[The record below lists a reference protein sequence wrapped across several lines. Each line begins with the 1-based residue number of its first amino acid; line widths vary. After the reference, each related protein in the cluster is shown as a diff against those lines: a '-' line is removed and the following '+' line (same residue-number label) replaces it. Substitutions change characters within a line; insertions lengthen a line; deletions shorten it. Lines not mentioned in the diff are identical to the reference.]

1 MSAASDARRM
11 NGNPDNRRRIVIG
24 AAAVVGLAGLLF
36 GGWAWWQARSQ
47 VSTDDAYVEGA
58 VTVIS
63 SKVSGSISE
72 LLVKDNQAVKAG
84 ELLLRVDPRDYR
96 AKRDQA
102 AAAVKVAEAALLALR
117 SELPM
122 TRGVTVAQGDE
133 ARGALEGARAAEAAS
148 QSAVEEA
155 QAQLEA
161 KRAAASAAEADVAG
175 ARATAVQ
182 AVREK
187 ARQRKLVEQGLVAQR
202 DYDQAE
208 AAEGTARASL
218 EAFERRR
225 IQVEREAQQVEA
237 ALASRRLGVQQ
248 ARQRVA
254 ELRGSLARAESQRHQ
269 VPMKEAEVARA
280 EAALAQAQGDLA
292 YAELQLQY
300 TDVRAPVDG
309 VVAKRTV
316 ELGQVAQMGQPL
328 LAIVPLHDV
337 WVIANFKETQLA
349 RIRPGMKAEVHVD
362 TFSDRTFQGTVDS
375 LAAGTGARFSL
386 LPPENAT
393 GNWVK
398 VVQRLP
404 VKIRL
409 DPGQFSNPHTLR
421 AGMSAVV
428 TVKLR

>member
-133 ARGALEGARAAEAAS
+133 ARGAFEGARAAEAAS

-218 EAFERRR
+218 EAFERRK
-225 IQVEREAQQVEA
+225 IQV
-237 ALASRRLGVQQ
+237 
-248 ARQRVA
+248 
-254 ELRGSLARAESQRHQ
+254 
-269 VPMKEAEVARA
+269 
-280 EAALAQAQGDLA
+280 
-292 YAELQLQY
+292 
-300 TDVRAPVDG
+300 
-309 VVAKRTV
+309 
-316 ELGQVAQMGQPL
+316 
-328 LAIVPLHDV
+328 
-337 WVIANFKETQLA
+337 
-349 RIRPGMKAEVHVD
+349 
-362 TFSDRTFQGTVDS
+362 
-375 LAAGTGARFSL
+375 
-386 LPPENAT
+386 
-393 GNWVK
+393 
-398 VVQRLP
+398 
-404 VKIRL
+404 
-409 DPGQFSNPHTLR
+409 
-421 AGMSAVV
+421 
-428 TVKLR
+428 

>member
-1 MSAASDARRM
+1 M
-11 NGNPDNRRRIVIG
+11 NGISGDRRRIVIG
-24 AAAVVGLAGLLF
+24 AAVVVGLAGLLF
-36 GGWAWWQARSQ
+36 GGWAWWQARTQ

-63 SKVSGSISE
+63 SKVSGNISE
-72 LLVKDNQAVKAG
+72 MLVKDNQAVKAG

-102 AAAVKVAEAALLALR
+102 AAAVKVAEATLLALR

-187 ARQRKLVEQGLVAQR
+187 ERQRKLVEQGLVAQR

-218 EAFERRR
+218 EAFERRK

-280 EAALAQAQGDLA
+280 EAALAQAQADLA

-300 TDVRAPVDG
+300 TEVRAPVDG
-309 VVAKRTV
+309 VVSKRTV

-349 RIRPGMKAEVHVD
+349 RIRPGMKAEVRVD

-409 DPGQFSNPHTLR
+409 DPVEFGNPHTLR

>member
-1 MSAASDARRM
+1 M
-11 NGNPDNRRRIVIG
+11 NGIPDDRRRIVIG

-36 GGWAWWQARSQ
+36 GGWAWWQARTQ

-58 VTVIS
+58 VAVVS
-63 SKVSGSISE
+63 AKVMGNVVE
-72 LLVKDNQAVKAG
+72 LLVQDNQQVKAG
-84 ELLLRVDPRDYR
+84 DVLLRLDPRDFR

-102 AAAVKVAEAALLALR
+102 AAAVAVAEAALLALR

-182 AVREK
+182 AGREK
-187 ARQRKLVEQGLVAQR
+187 ERQRKLVQQGLVAQR
-202 DYDQAE
+202 DYEQAE

-218 EAFERRR
+218 EAFERRK
-225 IQVEREAQQVEA
+225 IQVEREAQQAAA
-237 ALASRRLGVQQ
+237 ALGSRGLGVQQ

-254 ELRGSLARAESQRHQ
+254 ELRGTLAKTESQRQQ
-269 VPMKEAEVARA
+269 VPMKEADIARA
-280 EAALAQAQGDLA
+280 EAALAQARADLA
-292 YAELQLQY
+292 FAELQLQY
-300 TDVRAPVDG
+300 TEVRALVDG
-309 VVAKRTV
+309 VVSRRTV

-328 LAIVPLHDV
+328 LAIVPLHEV
-337 WVIANFKETQLA
+337 WVLANFKETQLA
-349 RIRPGMKAEVHVD
+349 RIRPGMPVEVRVD
-362 TFSDRTFQGTVDS
+362 TFTDRVFKGTVDS

-404 VKIRL
+404 VKITL
-409 DPGQFSNPHTLR
+409 DPGQFGNPHTLR

>member
-1 MSAASDARRM
+1 M
-11 NGNPDNRRRIVIG
+11 NGIANGRRRIIIG

-36 GGWAWWQARSQ
+36 GGWAWWHARSQ

-63 SKVSGSISE
+63 SKVAGNIAE
-72 LLVKDNQAVKAG
+72 MLVRDNQAVKAG
-84 ELLLRVDPRDYR
+84 DTLLRVDPRDYR

-102 AAAVKVAEAALLALR
+102 AAAVKVAEAALQAMR

-122 TRGVTVAQGDE
+122 TRGVTAAQGDE

-155 QAQLEA
+155 QAQIEA

-182 AVREK
+182 AAREK
-187 ARQRKLVEQGLVAQR
+187 ERQRKLVEQGLVALR
-202 DYDQAE
+202 DFDQAE

-218 EAFERRR
+218 EALERRK
-225 IQVEREAQQVEA
+225 IQVEREVQQVEA
-237 ALASRRLGVQQ
+237 ALGSRRLGVQQ

-254 ELRGSLARAESQRHQ
+254 ELRGALARAESQRHQ
-269 VPMKEAEVARA
+269 VPMKEAEVTRA
-280 EAALAQAQGDLA
+280 EASLAQAKADLA

-300 TDVRAPVDG
+300 TEVRAPVDG
-309 VVAKRTV
+309 VVSKRTV

-337 WVIANFKETQLA
+337 WVIANFKETQLG
-349 RIRPGMKAEVHVD
+349 RIRPGMTAEVHVD
-362 TFSDRTFQGTVDS
+362 SFSDRSFKGTVDS

-409 DPGQFSNPHTLR
+409 DPGQFSNPDTLR

-428 TVKLR
+428 TVRLR

>member
-1 MSAASDARRM
+1 M
-11 NGNPDNRRRIVIG
+11 NGIRDDRRRIVIG

-47 VSTDDAYVEGA
+47 ISTDDAYVEGA

-63 SKVSGSISE
+63 SKVSGNISE
-72 LLVKDNQAVKAG
+72 MLVKDNQAVKPG

-102 AAAVKVAEAALLALR
+102 AASVKVAEAALLALR

-187 ARQRKLVEQGLVAQR
+187 ERQRKLVEQGLVAQR

-218 EAFERRR
+218 EAFERRK

-280 EAALAQAQGDLA
+280 EAALAQAQADLA

-300 TDVRAPVDG
+300 TEVRAPVDG
-309 VVAKRTV
+309 VVSKRTV

-328 LAIVPLHDV
+328 LAIVPLHEV
-337 WVIANFKETQLA
+337 WVLANFKETQLA
-349 RIRPGMKAEVHVD
+349 HIRPGMPVEVRVD
-362 TFSDRTFQGTVDS
+362 TFSDRVFKGTVDS

-404 VKIRL
+404 VKIKL
-409 DPGQFSNPHTLR
+409 DPGQFGNPDTLR

>member
-1 MSAASDARRM
+1 M
-11 NGNPDNRRRIVIG
+11 NGIPGDRRRIVIG

-63 SKVSGSISE
+63 SKVSGTISE
-72 LLVKDNQAVKAG
+72 QLVKDNQSVKAG

-96 AKRDQA
+96 ARRDQA

-155 QAQLEA
+155 LAQLEA

-182 AVREK
+182 AAREK
-187 ARQRKLVEQGLVAQR
+187 DRQRKLVAQGLVAQR

-218 EAFERRR
+218 EAFERRK

-269 VPMKEAEVARA
+269 VPMKEAEVVRA
-280 EAALAQAQGDLA
+280 EAALAQAHADLA

-300 TDVRAPVDG
+300 TEVRAPVDG
-309 VVAKRTV
+309 VISKRAV

-328 LAIVPLHDV
+328 LAIVPLHEV
-337 WVIANFKETQLA
+337 WVLANFKETQLA
-349 RIRPGMKAEVHVD
+349 RIRPGMPVEVSVD
-362 TFSDRTFQGTVDS
+362 TFPDRVFKGTVDS

-404 VKIRL
+404 VKIKL
-409 DPGQFSNPHTLR
+409 DPWQAGNPQTLR

>member
-1 MSAASDARRM
+1 M
-11 NGNPDNRRRIVIG
+11 NGMPADRRRIVIG
-24 AAAVVGLAGLLF
+24 AAVVVGLAGLSF
-36 GGWAWWQARSQ
+36 GGWVWWQARTQ

-63 SKVSGSISE
+63 SKVSGNISE
-72 LLVKDNQAVKAG
+72 MPLKDNQAVKAG

-187 ARQRKLVEQGLVAQR
+187 ERQRKLVQQGLVAQR

-208 AAEGTARASL
+208 AAEGTGRASL
-218 EAFERRR
+218 EAFERRK

-280 EAALAQAQGDLA
+280 EAVLAQAQADLA
-292 YAELQLQY
+292 YAELQLLY
-300 TDVRAPVDG
+300 TEVRAPVDG
-309 VVAKRTV
+309 VVSKRTV

-337 WVIANFKETQLA
+337 WVVANFKETQLA

-409 DPGQFSNPHTLR
+409 DPGHFGNPDTLR
-421 AGMSAVV
+421 AGLSAVV

>member
-1 MSAASDARRM
+1 M
-11 NGNPDNRRRIVIG
+11 NGIPGDRRRIVIG

-47 VSTDDAYVEGA
+47 ISTDDAYVEGA

-63 SKVSGSISE
+63 SKVSGNISE
-72 LLVKDNQAVKAG
+72 MLVKDNQAVKAG

-96 AKRDQA
+96 AKRDQT

-187 ARQRKLVEQGLVAQR
+187 ERQRKLVQQGLVAQR
-202 DYDQAE
+202 DFDQAE

-218 EAFERRR
+218 EAFERRK
-225 IQVEREAQQVEA
+225 IQVEREGQQVEA

-280 EAALAQAQGDLA
+280 GAVLAQAQADLA

-300 TDVRAPVDG
+300 TEVRAPVDG
-309 VVAKRTV
+309 VVSKRTV

-404 VKIRL
+404 VKIKI
-409 DPGQFSNPHTLR
+409 DPAQFGNPDTLR

>member
-1 MSAASDARRM
+1 M
-11 NGNPDNRRRIVIG
+11 NGIPDDRRRIVIG

-63 SKVSGSISE
+63 SKVSGNISE
-72 LLVKDNQAVKAG
+72 MLVKDNQAVKAG
-84 ELLLRVDPRDYR
+84 EVLLRVDPRDYR
-96 AKRDQA
+96 AKRDQVI
-102 AAAVKVAEAALLALR
+102 AAVKVAEAALLALR

-182 AVREK
+182 SVREK

-218 EAFERRR
+218 EAFERRK

-248 ARQRVA
+248 ARQRVV
-254 ELRGSLARAESQRHQ
+254 ELRGTLARAESQRHQ

-280 EAALAQAQGDLA
+280 GAVLAQAQADFA

-300 TDVRAPVDG
+300 TEVRAPVDG
-309 VVAKRTV
+309 VVSRRTV

-328 LAIVPLHDV
+328 LAIVPLHEV
-337 WVIANFKETQLA
+337 WVLANFKETQLA
-349 RIRPGMKAEVHVD
+349 RIRPGMAVEVRVD
-362 TFSDRTFQGTVDS
+362 SFSDRVFKGTVDS

-404 VKIRL
+404 VKIKL
-409 DPGQFSNPHTLR
+409 DPGQFGNPDTLR

-428 TVKLR
+428 TVTLR

>member
-1 MSAASDARRM
+1 M
-11 NGNPDNRRRIVIG
+11 NGIPGDRRRIVIG
-24 AAAVVGLAGLLF
+24 AAIVVGLGGLLF
-36 GGWAWWQARSQ
+36 GGWAWWQARTQ

-63 SKVSGSISE
+63 SKVSGNISE
-72 LLVKDNQAVKAG
+72 MLLKDNQAVKAG

-102 AAAVKVAEAALLALR
+102 AAAVKVAEAALLAVR

-187 ARQRKLVEQGLVAQR
+187 ERQRKLVQQGLVAQR

-208 AAEGTARASL
+208 AAEGTARAAL
-218 EAFERRR
+218 EAFERRK

-280 EAALAQAQGDLA
+280 EAALAQAQADLA
-292 YAELQLQY
+292 YTELQLLY
-300 TDVRAPVDG
+300 TEVRAPVDG
-309 VVAKRTV
+309 VVSKRTV

-409 DPGQFSNPHTLR
+409 DPGQFANPDTLR
-421 AGMSAVV
+421 AGLSAVV